1 MDYGQVPNGRI
12 LVADDDRMIL
22 DLFQATLAETGGKKN
37 TEAEF
42 DDLMYR
48 LFDEKQPQ
56 EQTTC
61 FDITLC
67 SQGTEAIDQ
76 VRSAIHDHNPFSVVF
91 LDIRMPP
98 GPDGIRVAEQ
108 IRQLDPCIE
117 IVIVTGFSDKTPR
130 EIALRVPPTDKLL
143 YVQKPFHPHEI
154 QQMAAALN
162 SKWHAERKLRELQ
175 SQLEQRVQAR
185 TLELIVMN
193 EKLKKEIN
201 ERVRAEENL
210 LKEKERLSTVLDSS
224 PIPTFMVDRDH
235 RVLLWN
241 RAFENLSKISRDQAI
256 GKTAAQAIGPVYED
270 NPPPILADLVLDL
283 SDDQLKQLY
292 PDKINALSTNDTYEV
307 ATSIWPE
314 GDRRFLTTQA
324 TRIRDYKANIIG
336 AIQCAQDV
344 TEKILLQKQLQHAQ
358 KMEAIGTLA
367 GGISHDFSNILQGIQ
382 SCAELLMM
390 GKKDRDPEY
399 DRLSDIF
406 ETAARGGQLVQQLLT
421 FSRKVESKK
430 QTVCLN
436 HEVLRL
442 KAILERIL
450 PKIEIKLQL
459 ADDLNGIHADPVQL
473 EQILMNLA
481 VNAKDAMPDGGS
493 LKFHTSNI
501 LIDEKFCMLQPEAVP
516 GDCVLLEVSDTGC
529 GMDPKT
535 LHCIF
540 EPFFTT
546 KAIGVGTGLGLSMV
560 YGLVKSHNGLI
571 TCSSQPGRGTSFR
584 IYLPACEQK
593 QVVASKA
600 ADETAPGGL
609 ETILFVEDD
618 PVILSSCAHLLTK
631 AGYTVF
637 SAQQGESALEIYA
650 KEQQRI
656 DLVILDLIIPGMGGE
671 KCFNELLKFDPRA
684 RILITSGCTCD
695 ESVAQMLESGARGF
709 IEKPYKQ
716 ECLLTAIRAALG
728 HEPRY
733 AGNKHHEDTARQN
746 AAIKPNH

>member
-1 MDYGQVPNGRI
+1 MDYGQAPNGRI

-22 DLFQATLAETGGKKN
+22 DLFQATLTEPVGKKSTD
-37 TEAEF
+37 TEFA
-42 DDLMYR
+42 DLMYR
-48 LFDEKQPQ
+48 LFDETQPQ

-67 SQGTEAIDQ
+67 SQGTEAIDR
-76 VRSAIHDHNPFSVVF
+76 VRSAISDNNPFSVVF
-91 LDIRMPP
+91 IDVRMPP

-143 YVQKPFHPHEI
+143 YLQKPFHPHEI

-175 SQLEQRVQAR
+175 GQLEQRVQDR

-193 EKLKKEIN
+193 EKLKREIN
-201 ERVRAEENL
+201 ERMQAEENL

-270 NPPPILADLVLDL
+270 DPPPILADLVLDL
-283 SDDQLKQLY
+283 SDEQLKQLY
-292 PDKINALSTNDTYEV
+292 PDKISALSTNDTYEV

-314 GDRRFLTTQA
+314 GERRFLTTQA
-324 TRIRDYKANIIG
+324 TRIRDHKAEVIG

-367 GGISHDFSNILQGIQ
+367 GGIAHDFSNLLQGIQ

-421 FSRKVESKK
+421 FSRKVESRK

-436 HEVLRL
+436 REVLRL

-450 PKIEIKLQL
+450 PKMVEIKLQL
-459 ADDLNGIHADPVQL
+459 SDDLNGIHADPVQL

-481 VNAKDAMPDGGS
+481 VNAKDAMPDGGT
-493 LKFHTSNI
+493 LKFHSSNI

-516 GDCVLLEVSDTGC
+516 GEYVLLEVSDTGC

-546 KAIGVGTGLGLSMV
+546 KAIGGGTGLGLAMV

-571 TCSSQPGRGTSFR
+571 TCSSQPGRGTAFK
-584 IYLPACEQK
+584 IYLPACVQK
-593 QVVASKA
+593 QIVVPQA
-600 ADETAPGGL
+600 ANETARGGL
-609 ETILFVEDD
+609 ESILFVEDD
-618 PVILSSCAHLLTK
+618 PVILSSCAQLLTK

-637 SAQQGESALEIYA
+637 SARQGESALEIYA
-650 KEQQRI
+650 KERQRI

-671 KCFNELLKFDPRA
+671 KCFNELLKIDPRV
-684 RILITSGCTCD
+684 RILITSGFACD
-695 ESVAQMLESGARGF
+695 DRVAQMLELGARGF

-716 ECLLTAIRAALG
+716 ESLLNAIRAALG
-728 HEPRY
+728 YESISCRFS
-733 AGNKHHEDTARQN
+733 
-746 AAIKPNH
+746 